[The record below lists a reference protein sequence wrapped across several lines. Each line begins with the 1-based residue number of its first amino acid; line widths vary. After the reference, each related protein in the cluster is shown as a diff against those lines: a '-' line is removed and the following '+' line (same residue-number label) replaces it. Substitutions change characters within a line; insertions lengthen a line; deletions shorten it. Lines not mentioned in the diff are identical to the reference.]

1 MPFIKI
7 DEAGFEL
14 RFSSFG
20 SERCA
25 KRTTPHHTTPLT
37 ALPITDYDVQTENIY
52 YCHKVCLNAISWNLF
67 I

>member
-1 MPFIKI
+1 MLFIKI
-7 DEAGFEL
+7 AEAGFEL

-20 SERCA
+20 SDRCA
-25 KRTTPHHTTPLT
+25 KRTTPLT

-52 YCHKVCLNAISWNLF
+52 YCHKVCLNAISWNVF

>member
-14 RFSSFG
+14 RFSGVG

-25 KRTTPHHTTPLT
+25 KRTTPLT

-52 YCHKVCLNAISWNLF
+52 YCHKVRLNAISWNVF